1 MSIEDLKEGEYYSTI
16 DNFENKS
23 VFISNKLREYKY
35 FVSTGLWKNGS
46 WSGQNIEK
54 NIKLANEQEKHW
66 LNECIKKDK
75 FISYEESQKTFQKPF
90 KFNIGDEIKRKP
102 GGCYIC
108 DPEAWDEEKHKHTFP
123 SEKWGGKGKL
133 TERKHCQNLNWYRAG
148 GGNWITEE
156 GIELVSKIEQKS
168 IIPEYVKCVNSWHKE
183 WTTGK
188 IYKVE
193 KHQNEFPE
201 KLTVKSD
208 KNIEC
213 DVIDWDIRKGNDSGF
228 KISTEQEY
236 LKQNQ
241 PKPVDMKEIQAE
253 CEKRFPI
260 GCTFINTEGDEFVLK
275 NDSEVYRIVD
285 DMIYASYDQ
294 GCLYCEGK
302 YAELVSLPKEDSK
315 FKVGDYVYH
324 EGNKEFYKITELL
337 NDIRFKAESGYCY
350 NTGNLNLDYCR
361 KALPHE
367 ILDYYTIS
375 SEWELPKKWCVL
387 STVGTRDVLFDFIKS
402 KGYNTL
408 ATHDWYFH
416 YPFNEAGGS
425 LWGSVQPGYTEIT
438 FEQFKEHVLKK
449 KSYTDKISLINIMK
463 PLQEKYNKAMDDYI
477 KTFDGYGKMLKNPV
491 KSQIIPV
498 KIRKNI
504 TFETPKRTR
513 LSIIKPQLLNI

>member
-1 MSIEDLKEGEYYSTI
+1 MNIKELKEGEIYSSLNDDGLYIFKCKKSKTTDYSYRVDI
-16 DNFENKS
+16 NAFNK
-23 VFISNKLREYKY
+23 NNY
-35 FVSTGLWKNGS
+35 FGLGGK
-46 WSGQNIEK
+46 IEK
-54 NIKLANEQEKHW
+54 SIKLANEQEKHW
-66 LNECIKKDK
+66 LNECIRQDK

-90 KFNIGDEIKRKP
+90 KFNIGDEIKPKP

-108 DPEAWDEEKHKHTFP
+108 DPEAWDEKMHKHQFP

-156 GIELVSKIEQKS
+156 GIELVSEIEQKS
-168 IIPEYVKCVNSWHKE
+168 IIPEYVEYIDTKYKGQIV
-183 WTTGK
+183 
-188 IYKVE
+188 KVE
-193 KHQNEFPE
+193 DWRCGSYCKVIFPDGNKEQPFKH
-201 KLTVKSD
+201 LVKP
-208 KNIEC
+208 
-213 DVIDWDIRKGNDSGF
+213 
-228 KISTEQEY
+228 STKSEY
-236 LKQNQ
+236 EAQNQ
-241 PKPVDMKEIQAE
+241 PKPVDMKEIQEE
-253 CEKRFPI
+253 CKKLFPI
-260 GCTFINTEGDEFVLK
+260 GCTFVNTEGDEFVLK
-275 NDSEVYRIVD
+275 NDNSVYKIVD
-285 DMIYASYDQ
+285 DMIYASYNQ
-294 GCLYCEGK
+294 GCLYYEGK
-302 YAELVSLPKEDSK
+302 YAELVSLPKEE
-315 FKVGDYVYH
+315 FNVGDWVMH
-324 EGNKEFYKITELL
+324 ENNGLYKITELL
-337 NDIRFKAESGYCY
+337 NNNQFKAESGYCY
-350 NTGNLNLDYCR
+350 DTGTLNLDYCR

-367 ILDYYTIS
+367 IPGYYTIS

-387 STVGTRDVLFDFIKS
+387 STVGTRDILYDFIKS

-438 FEQFKEHVLKK
+438 FEQFKEHVLKE